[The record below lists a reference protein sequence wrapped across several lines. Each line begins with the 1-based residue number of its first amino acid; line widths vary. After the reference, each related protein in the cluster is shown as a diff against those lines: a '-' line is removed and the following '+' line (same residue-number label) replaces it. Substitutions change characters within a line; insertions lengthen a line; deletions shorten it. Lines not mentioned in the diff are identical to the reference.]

1 MNPLLKNQ
9 VNPMQMMEQ
18 MKNNPVQFLMNRGLN
33 IPQGMNNPQEIVQH
47 LLNTGQVSQQQYENA
62 LSKVQNFR
70 M

>member
-1 MNPLLKNQ
+1 
-9 VNPMQMMEQ
+9 MMEQ